1 MYQQVLYQATDK
13 LNNTLQN
20 NKAGPLEVVLF
31 LAAIGAVI
39 GSAYMIRKELKEAK
53 QEAEMRKYKTT

>member
-1 MYQQVLYQATDK
+1 MYHQVLYQAADK

-31 LAAIGAVI
+31 LAAVGVVI
-39 GSAYMIRKELKEAK
+39 GSAYMIRKTLKEVK
-53 QEAEMRKYKTT
+53 QEAEMRKYKTS